1 MFADIYHPGMRLTE
15 GVEWA
20 AHCLVLLAGLPPETG
35 LSAARLAEYHDVPAP
50 YLAKSLQ
57 ALSGAGI
64 ISSRVGRHGGYRLTR
79 PPDEITLLDVI
90 NAVDGEESLFR
101 CTEIRR
107 QGPSRV
113 GARQYPPVCAIAAA
127 MRRAEAAWR
136 RELRATTIADL
147 ADLVQRQAP
156 ARAIQKTTAWLAGAQ
171 SAGVSD

>member
-1 MFADIYHPGMRLTE
+1 MRLNE

-20 AHCLVLLAGLPPETG
+20 AHCLVLLAGLPEETA
-35 LSAARLAEYHDVPAP
+35 LSAVRLAEYHDVRAP

-57 ALSGAGI
+57 ALAGAGI

-79 PPDEITLLDVI
+79 APGEITLLDVV

-113 GARQYPPVCAIAAA
+113 APRQYPPVCAIAAA

-136 RELRATTIADL
+136 SELRAITIADL
-147 ADLVQRQAP
+147 ANQVQRQAP
-156 ARAIQKTTAWLAGAQ
+156 ARSIQKTTAWLAGTQ
-171 SAGVSD
+171 SERAV

>member
-1 MFADIYHPGMRLTE
+1 MRLNE

-20 AHCLVLLAGLPPETG
+20 AHCLVLLAGLPEETA
-35 LSAARLAEYHDVPAP
+35 LSAVRLAEYHDVPAP

-57 ALSGAGI
+57 ALAGAGI

-79 PPDEITLLDVI
+79 TPGEITLLDVVS
-90 NAVDGEESLFR
+90 AVDGDESLFR

-113 GARQYPPVCAIAAA
+113 AAGQYPPVCAIGAA

-136 RELRATTIADL
+136 AELRATTIADL
-147 ADLVQRQAP
+147 AEQVQRQAP
-156 ARAIQKTTAWLAGAQ
+156 ARAMQKTTAWLSGTQ
-171 SAGVSD
+171 SERAV

>member
-1 MFADIYHPGMRLTE
+1 MRLNE

-20 AHCLVLLAGLPPETG
+20 AHCLALLAALPEEMA

-57 ALSGAGI
+57 ALAGAGL
-64 ISSRVGRHGGYRLTR
+64 ISSRVGRNGGYRLTR
-79 PPDEITLLDVI
+79 PPEEITLLDVVR
-90 NAVDGEESLFR
+90 AVDGDEPLFR

-113 GARQYPPVCAIAAA
+113 AARHYAPICAIAAA

-136 RELRATTIADL
+136 AELRATTIADI
-147 ADLVQRQAP
+147 AEQVRRDAP
-156 ARAIQKTTAWLAGAQ
+156 ALAIQKTTAWLAGAP
-171 SAGVSD
+171 SAGASD

>member
-1 MFADIYHPGMRLTE
+1 MRLNE

-20 AHCLVLLAGLPPETG
+20 AHCLALLAALPEEMA

-57 ALSGAGI
+57 ALAGAGL
-64 ISSRVGRHGGYRLTR
+64 ISSRVGRNGGYRLTR
-79 PPDEITLLDVI
+79 PPEEITLLDVVR
-90 NAVDGEESLFR
+90 AVDGDEPLFR

-113 GARQYPPVCAIAAA
+113 AARHYAPICAIAAA

-136 RELRATTIADL
+136 TELRATTIADI
-147 ADLVQRQAP
+147 AEQVQRDAP
-156 ARAIQKTTAWLAGAQ
+156 ALAVQKTTAWLAGTP
-171 SAGVSD
+171 SAGASD

>member
-1 MFADIYHPGMRLTE
+1 MRLNE

-20 AHCLVLLAGLPPETG
+20 AHCLALLAALPEEMA

-57 ALSGAGI
+57 ALAGAGL
-64 ISSRVGRHGGYRLTR
+64 ISSRVGRNGGYRLTR
-79 PPDEITLLDVI
+79 PPEEITLLDVVR
-90 NAVDGEESLFR
+90 AVDGDEPLFR

-113 GARQYPPVCAIAAA
+113 AARHYAPICAIAAA

-136 RELRATTIADL
+136 TELRATTIADI
-147 ADLVQRQAP
+147 AEQVQRDAP
-156 ARAIQKTTAWLAGAQ
+156 ALAIQKTTAWLAGTP
-171 SAGVSD
+171 SAASD

>member
-1 MFADIYHPGMRLTE
+1 MRLSE

-20 AHCLVLLAGLPPETG
+20 AHCLVLLAGLPRGTA

-57 ALSGAGI
+57 ALAGAGI

-79 PPDEITLLDVI
+79 PTDEITLLDVV

-136 RELRATTIADL
+136 TELRATTIADL
-147 ADLVQRQAP
+147 AEQVQNQAP
-156 ARAIQKTTAWLAGAQ
+156 ARALQKTTEWLAGTQ
-171 SAGVSD
+171 SARASD

>member
-1 MFADIYHPGMRLTE
+1 MRMNE

-20 AHCLVLLAGLPPETG
+20 AHCLALLAALPEEMA

-57 ALSGAGI
+57 ALAGAGL
-64 ISSRVGRHGGYRLTR
+64 ISSRVGRNGGYRLTR
-79 PPDEITLLDVI
+79 PPEEITLLDVVR
-90 NAVDGEESLFR
+90 AVDGDEPLFR

-113 GARQYPPVCAIAAA
+113 AARHYAPICAIAAA

-136 RELRATTIADL
+136 AELRATTIADI
-147 ADLVQRQAP
+147 AEQVQRDAP
-156 ARAIQKTTAWLAGAQ
+156 ALAIQRTTAWLAGAP
-171 SAGVSD
+171 SAGASD

>member
-1 MFADIYHPGMRLTE
+1 MRLNE

-20 AHCLVLLAGLPPETG
+20 AHCLVLLAGLPADTA

-57 ALSGAGI
+57 ALAGAGI

-79 PPDEITLLDVI
+79 PPSEITLLDVVG
-90 NAVDGEESLFR
+90 AVDGEESLFR

-113 GARQYPPVCAIAAA
+113 AARQYPPVCAIAGA
-127 MRRAEAAWR
+127 MRRAETAWR
-136 RELRATTIADL
+136 TELRATTIADL
-147 ADLVQRQAP
+147 ADQVSHQAP
-156 ARAIQKTTAWLAGAQ
+156 PRAMQKTTEWLAGTQGA
-171 SAGVSD
+171 ATSD

>member
-1 MFADIYHPGMRLTE
+1 MRLNE

-20 AHCLVLLAGLPPETG
+20 AHCLALLAALPEEMA

-57 ALSGAGI
+57 ALAGAGLI
-64 ISSRVGRHGGYRLTR
+64 TSRVGRNGGYRLTR
-79 PPDEITLLDVI
+79 PPEKITLLDVVR
-90 NAVDGEESLFR
+90 AVDGDEPLFR

-113 GARQYPPVCAIAAA
+113 AARHYSPICAIAAA

-136 RELRATTIADL
+136 TELRATTIADI
-147 ADLVQRQAP
+147 AEQVQRDAP
-156 ARAIQKTTAWLAGAQ
+156 ARAIQKTTAWLTGTPA
-171 SAGVSD
+171 S

>member
-1 MFADIYHPGMRLTE
+1 MRMNE

-20 AHCLVLLAGLPPETG
+20 AHCLALLAALPEEMA

-57 ALSGAGI
+57 ALAGAGL

-79 PPDEITLLDVI
+79 PPGEITLLDVVR
-90 NAVDGEESLFR
+90 AVDGEEPLFR

-113 GARQYPPVCAIAAA
+113 AARHYAPVCAIAAG

-136 RELRATTIADL
+136 AELRATTIADI
-147 ADLVQRQAP
+147 AEQVQRDAP
-156 ARAIQKTTAWLAGAQ
+156 ARAIEKTTAWLAGTP
-171 SAGVSD
+171 SASD